1 MIRQKYKDTLLI
13 GKKPYAFVFLCIF
26 ITCSIGAYTLEN
38 IAFINTPNGNFNNN
52 LEFFLLLGVNVVVN
66 FYLLHL
72 LKKYF
77 TFKINIFPLI
87 LFLLALI
94 GNVISLVLL
103 PNPFT
108 ASLPSAWGGSSVE
121 ISFTIDNIT
130 KIKYGL
136 LFLLACY
143 YGFMI
148 FSVFPK
154 VIKSSS
160 SFTWLFYVG
169 VFVCLF
175 SIVYSLVTEWD
186 VYVALVTQKDG
197 YIGSAHVSSCYNNR
211 NTFGTLLLLGIAC
224 LALIQSK
231 RHSFI
236 NYVLMFVLY
245 IELFF
250 ALSKTSIIIA
260 TVFIAGFFLYRFI
273 IMIKPH
279 PVRTIIGTLL
289 ICGVVACFLCFGLL
303 KTFGEDSFFVT
314 MLDNFIHA
322 FNIGDNL
329 TFTARTKIWESIF
342 NLMKDNPLALFFGY
356 GEFSS
361 LNILSSIFSNDP
373 TGSGYFYA
381 HNSVIQLIVS
391 GGLIRLA
398 MGITLIVIFLYK
410 TIKNAVNHNR
420 SAVTFILVFMAFCLH
435 GFSESTFFF
444 PSDTKGM
451 ALCFL
456 IMLPC
461 LTDYEKKEIDNNN
474 ERVNV
479 KLRFEPSLLSK
490 TSLVIS
496 LLLPIFIFIGPFF
509 GNISSIPNQYFPSLG
524 TNFSILC
531 LVSILY
537 LFICLY
543 LFGCLNKTRAI
554 IYNVFAI
561 LIMLSCLVSN
571 VLFNNKAMFIAS
583 LILEGAMLIFAF
595 IRCQKYT
602 YGHNKKG
609 FFLSLLYLSI
619 FLSLFG
625 LIDFGYLYFPNY
637 MGQSS
642 PSYVTYLSFF
652 NIYLYFIYLS
662 LSSKSM
668 IRPLNMNLLLFEYKL
683 EYFFSKIGNKVES
696 KNEKYYLGKKKKEEF
711 KGF

>member
-52 LEFFLLLGVNVVVN
+52 LEFFMLLGVNVVTN

-77 TFKINIFPLI
+77 SFKINIFPLV

-94 GNVISLVLL
+94 GNIISLALL

-108 ASLPSAWGGSSVE
+108 ASLTSTWGDSSVD
-121 ISFTIDNIT
+121 ISFAIDNIT
-130 KIKYGL
+130 KIKYDL

-186 VYVALVTQKDG
+186 IYVAFVTQKDG
-197 YIGSAHVSSCYNNR
+197 YVSSSHVSSCYNNR

-236 NYVLMFVLY
+236 NYLLMFVFY

-260 TVFIAGFFLYRFI
+260 TVFIVAFLFYRFI

-279 PVRTIIGTLL
+279 PIRTIIGTLL
-289 ICGVVACFLCFGLL
+289 ISGIVSCFLCFGLL

-314 MLDNFIHA
+314 MLDNFVHA

-329 TFTARTKIWESIF
+329 TFTARTKIWETIVS
-342 NLMKDNPLALFFGY
+342 LMKDSPIAIIFGY
-356 GEFSS
+356 GEYSS
-361 LNILSSIFSNDP
+361 LNILSAIFSNDP
-373 TGSGYFYA
+373 NGSGYFYA
-381 HNSVIQLIVS
+381 HNGVIQLIVS
-391 GGLIRLA
+391 GGLFRLA
-398 MGITLIVIFLYK
+398 IGITLIVIFLYK
-410 TIKNAVNHNR
+410 TIKNAVNDNR
-420 SAVTFILVFMAFCLH
+420 SAVTFILVFIAFCIH

-461 LTDYEKKEIDNNN
+461 LADYENKGKDSNGEKVTV
-474 ERVNV
+474 RL
-479 KLRFEPSLLSK
+479 KFESSILSK
-490 TSLVIS
+490 TSLIVS

-509 GNISSIPNQYFPSLG
+509 GNISSFPNQYFPSLG
-524 TNFSILC
+524 LYFYITC
-531 LVSILY
+531 LISPLY

-543 LFGCLNKTRAI
+543 LFSCLDRKRAI
-554 IYNVFAI
+554 FYNTFSILLICGSISLNLLLKDKVFFI
-561 LIMLSCLVSN
+561 SSIVLETLV
-571 VLFNNKAMFIAS
+571 I
-583 LILEGAMLIFAF
+583 IFAF
-595 IRCQKYT
+595 IRCKKYT
-602 YGHNKKG
+602 FGHNNKG
-609 FFLSLLYLSI
+609 FFLSLLYLMV
-619 FLSLFG
+619 FLVIFG
-625 LIDFGYLYFPNY
+625 LVNFGYLYFPSY
-637 MGQSS
+637 PVESS
-642 PSYVTYLSFF
+642 PSYITYLAFF

-662 LSSKSM
+662 LLPKSM
-668 IRPLNMNLLLFEYKL
+668 VRPLNMNLLLFEYKL
-683 EYFFSKIGNKVES
+683 EYFFSKIGNKVEC
-696 KNEKYYLGKKKKEEF
+696 KNEKYYLGKRKKEEF